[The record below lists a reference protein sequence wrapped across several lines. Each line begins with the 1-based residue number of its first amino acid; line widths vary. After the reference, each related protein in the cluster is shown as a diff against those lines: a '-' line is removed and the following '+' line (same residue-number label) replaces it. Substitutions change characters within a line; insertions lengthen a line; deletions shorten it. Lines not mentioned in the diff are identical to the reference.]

1 MKNIIKGFG
10 LALAM
15 FASSAQAIPTLFFDG
30 SINYNAGTGL
40 LSVTSVLT
48 NTTGIT
54 PAPTLLGSSLDFSA
68 SYDRT
73 DTSNTY
79 YTVGIFGT
87 TAGTD
92 LTVIDGAL
100 NTLLTGN
107 FSELTMKGGN
117 GFSSGLVSGILNA
130 SGGSLQNEFGIGN
143 LIALEFNL
151 STVSGTPTVFGA
163 EMFNSDFTG
172 AIDGRIEGAA
182 VNVPEPTMSALLA
195 LGLLFIG
202 FVNKTGVNRNK
213 FEL

>member
-30 SINYNAGTGL
+30 SISYNVGTGL

-48 NTTGIT
+48 NTAGIA

-68 SYDRT
+68 SYNSV
-73 DTSNTY
+73 DTSNTF
-79 YTVGIFGT
+79 YTVGTFGT
-87 TAGTD
+87 AAGTD
-92 LTVIDGAL
+92 FTVIDGAL

-117 GFSSGLVSGILNA
+117 GFSSGLVSGMLNA

-151 STVSGTPTVFGA
+151 STVFGSA
-163 EMFNSDFTG
+163 MFATDFKG
-172 AIDGRIEGAA
+172 AIDGRVEGAA
-182 VNVPEPTMSALLA
+182 INVPEPTMPALLA

-202 FVNKTGVNRNK
+202 FVNKTGVNRK
-213 FEL
+213 FNF

>member
-10 LALAM
+10 LVLAM

-30 SINYNAGTGL
+30 SINYNASAGL

-54 PAPTLLGSSLDFSA
+54 PAPALLGSSLDFSA
-68 SYDRT
+68 SYNST
-73 DTSNTY
+73 DTSNAY

-117 GFSSGLVSGILNA
+117 QFSSGLVSGILNA
-130 SGGSLQNEFGIGN
+130 DGGSLQNEFGIGN

-151 STVSGTPTVFGA
+151 STTFGS
-163 EMFNSDFTG
+163 EMCASNFTG
-172 AIDGRIEGAA
+172 VIDGRIEGAS